1 MIVLQI
7 LMAVVAVILIVSVML
22 QDGDNEGITALGAST
37 GNSETFF
44 GKNQTSTL
52 QGKLALITKISAGVF
67 VVLAVVI
74 LIISA
79 RV

>member
-74 LIISA
+74 LIVSA
-79 RV
+79 RI

>member
-7 LMAVVAVILIVSVML
+7 LMAVVAVVLIVSVML